1 MSEKLRQLGYET
13 AMVFVNTD
21 LETAQQR
28 NKLRA
33 RTLPE
38 DVVSKMWSQVQNNI
52 GKFQRYFK
60 EDMFI
65 IDNSEGSDVQGDLT
79 SAFKQISAWSKT
91 IPNNRI
97 AQQWMA
103 GQAKSDK

>member
-1 MSEKLRQLGYET
+1 MRK
-13 AMVFVNTD
+13 
-21 LETAQQR
+21 R
-28 NKLRA
+28 NYKKQGPVRA
-33 RTLPE
+33 KKISY
-38 DVVSKMWSQVQNNI
+38 DGHNFASGSKMWSQVQNNI

-65 IDNSEGSDVQGDLT
+65 IDNSEGSDVQSDLT
-79 SAFKQISAWSKT
+79 SAFKQIGAWSKT

-103 GQAKSDK
+103 DQAKSDK